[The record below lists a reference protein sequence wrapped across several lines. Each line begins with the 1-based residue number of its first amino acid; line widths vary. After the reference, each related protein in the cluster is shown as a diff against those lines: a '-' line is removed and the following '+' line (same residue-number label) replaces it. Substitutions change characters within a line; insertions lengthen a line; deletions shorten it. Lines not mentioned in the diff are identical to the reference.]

1 MYIPSITNINFNQI
15 QPNNIKGKEKTF
27 TPPINAQK
35 PDFSP
40 KMPSA
45 ELLKVYSGVIEHK
58 NDENV
63 STLEYLR
70 TLPNVKQTFK
80 KELEAVA
87 NVIDTNEKEAPYV
100 SKLVDMVADGK
111 LWRGILRY
119 YCPNGETNKNV
130 ASDIDLIK
138 SAELN
143 NKNVKDVYVPH
154 VSNKAEGINNV
165 PIGETFEV
173 EGEKNIYFKNSENE
187 AQQLKMSKDMFCE
200 LFPPVERF
208 SCVQGAA
215 GDCYLLSTLS
225 AFMNKPE
232 TRGIIYNMFEEKDK
246 NLNIT
251 MPESDFTYTVPKDNL
266 RQDIDKWQHM
276 QGSTGM
282 VLAEH
287 AYGEYL
293 QNKLE
298 NSFYKEMN
306 TSISILQENQTENK
320 TTIENYQKRI
330 DDFREKS
337 QNPEYKAVL
346 SRFENPDANG
356 KLTFKYDE
364 NGIEFKDLQSAN
376 KELRRKL
383 TTQGDFY
390 RGAIGGDLDEVMRD
404 FGLKDI
410 TEYKTKDNTKETE
423 LKNLLFCD
431 EAEKYIF
438 TAGALSD
445 GTLTEKPIAKDYS
458 IYGCHAYR
466 IQPFKSDDNETL
478 FFVENPW
485 NTTQNSIV
493 EYDKLKEYFEVIC
506 ATKVIE

>member
-1 MYIPSITNINFNQI
+1 MYIPSITNININQI
-15 QPNNIKGKEKTF
+15 QPNINKVKEKTF

-45 ELLKVYSGVIEHK
+45 ELLKVYSGVVEHK
-58 NDENV
+58 NDEKL
-63 STLEYLR
+63 STLDYLK

-80 KELEAVA
+80 QELSAVA
-87 NVIDTNEKEAPYV
+87 SVIDNNEKEAPYV

-111 LWRGILRY
+111 LWRGVLRY

-138 SAELN
+138 SAEAN
-143 NKNVKDVYVPH
+143 NKNVKDAYVPH
-154 VSNKAEGINNV
+154 FANKNDGIKNV
-165 PIGETFEV
+165 PLGETFEV

-187 AQQLKMSKDMFCE
+187 AQQLKMSKDMFVE

-246 NLNIT
+246 NLNIK

-293 QNKLE
+293 QDKLE
-298 NSFYKEMN
+298 NNFYKEMN
-306 TSISILQENQTENK
+306 TAISKMQENPAKNK
-320 TTIENYQKRI
+320 SKIENYEKRI
-330 DDFREKS
+330 EDFRTKS
-337 QNPEYKAVL
+337 QDPEYKAVL

-364 NGIEFKDLQSAN
+364 NGVEFKDLQSAD

-383 TTQGDFY
+383 STQADFY
-390 RGAIGGDLDEVMRD
+390 RGAIGGDLDSVMHD
-404 FGLKDI
+404 FGMENVS
-410 TEYKTKDNTKETE
+410 EYKTKDSVKEKE
-423 LKNLLFCD
+423 IKELLFSENAD
-431 EAEKYIF
+431 DYVF

-445 GTLTEKPIAKDYS
+445 GTLVEKPIAKDYS

-466 IQPFKSDDNETL
+466 IQPFKADDGETR

-485 NTTQNSIV
+485 NTTQNSII

-506 ATKVIE
+506 ATKVK